1 MERGDYVLWMSVI
14 RDSKVTMT
22 RQVFQQIREKI
33 LEGELQAGMR
43 LPSTRELASELHVSR
58 NIMVEVYEM
67 LLAEGYV
74 TSLQGS
80 GTYVAEGASIIR
92 TSAETAGSSLISRSG
107 KQGKAVVDFRSGLPA
122 LDLFPITKWGSIYK
136 ELCGSID
143 SALLGYGSPAG
154 CIGLRSVLSLY
165 LHNTRG
171 VSCKPENMIITT
183 GAVQAL
189 QLLTS
194 LLLSK
199 GDGIFLEDPSNHDL
213 QRIFSYSG
221 AVIKPVPV
229 DSRGIRTDM
238 LNTSENARLIY
249 VTPSHQFPLGGLLPI
264 QRRIELVNFARATGC
279 YIVEDDYDSEYRY
292 EGPAVSSL
300 QSLDP
305 DRVIYVGTFSKILYP
320 SLRIGYLV
328 LPESLVAACTRL
340 KRHSDFQTPLL
351 EQRTLARFI
360 EDGLLSRHIGR
371 MKKVYRGRQDVLVEC
386 LGKTFGSHCRVS
398 GNSTGLH
405 LIAEFDF
412 KITGEQLYRLKNAG
426 VRVYPVELHSIVRGD
441 HANKLIMGYGHL
453 AEDQI
458 REGVRRLAII
468 L

>member
-1 MERGDYVLWMSVI
+1 MLWMSVD
-14 RDSKVTMT
+14 RESKVTMT
-22 RQVFQQIREKI
+22 RQVFQQIRKKI
-33 LEGELQAGMR
+33 LDGELGAGMR
-43 LPSTRELASELHVSR
+43 LPSTRELAAELKVSR

-67 LLAEGYV
+67 LLAEGYA
-74 TSLQGS
+74 TGLQGS

-92 TSAETAGSSLISRSG
+92 ASSELAGGSNISRSR
-107 KQGKAVVDFRSGLPA
+107 KKEKVVVDFRSGLPA
-122 LDLFPITKWGSIYK
+122 LDLFPITKWGSIYR
-136 ELCGSID
+136 ELCGSVDIA
-143 SALLGYGSPAG
+143 SLGYGSPAG
-154 CIGLRSVLSLY
+154 CPELRSALTLY

-171 VSCKPENMIITT
+171 VSCKAENMIITT

-189 QLLTS
+189 QLLTN
-194 LLLSK
+194 LLLSR
-199 GDGIFLEDPSNHDL
+199 GDRVLLEDPSNHDL

-221 AVIKPVPV
+221 AVIQPVPV
-229 DSRGIRTDM
+229 DSRGIRTDL
-238 LNTSENARLIY
+238 LNASENARLVY

-264 QRRIELVNFARATGC
+264 QRRIELVNFARATSC

-328 LPESLVAACTRL
+328 LPESLVTACTRL
-340 KRHSDFQTPLL
+340 KRHSDYQTPLL

-360 EDGLLSRHIGR
+360 EDGLLSRHIR
-371 MKKVYRGRQDVLVEC
+371 KMKNVYRGRQDILVEC
-386 LGKTFGSHCRVS
+386 LKKAFGSHCSIS

-412 KITGEQLYRLKNAG
+412 KITGEMLYRLKYAG
-426 VRVYPVELHSIVRGD
+426 VRVYPVELHSIARGD

-453 AEDQI
+453 TEEQI
-458 REGVRRLAII
+458 REGVGKLAVI